1 MLKGCGETSAMK
13 SRPAI
18 VLVLLFL
25 FASLSPL
32 AELEAT
38 PENMLAPN
46 ARATGVDLTVSD
58 VSFSYTSSAD
68 EARYR
73 MFSSNHP
80 IPLFNR
86 PASLYVVDAVID
98 VPIYVELT
106 VENFGTNPSGTID
119 VQLKILHD
127 EYQQFEMVNV
137 TQQLSSL
144 NGGSSNSV
152 GFTVTPTYAGNHS
165 LQALATS
172 TVLDDQPSNNQY
184 NRHFTVASHYF
195 NCDDLSLWTT
205 TNDWG
210 TNSDTSLS
218 EGSACHVGNGEA
230 SAYGASTT
238 SLLETPPIDMSD
250 AVNGPTKTNGVSFF
264 YTGSSQSGDEMKF
277 SIKNGVSGQIT
288 ELGTLSGTIDQA
300 FLDGASWQTFS
311 VTSQGA
317 TSPLVPAPS
326 NGFSSTTTF
335 QFVFTSDAIDNDIG
349 FWLDDIVIVYDQK
362 VKAKEYAI
370 SSAGVSTNGALPGDW
385 GSVGIALTNEGNIS
399 DYVMPSV
406 ENLPADWDVYFAHD
420 SGVSINTQTGVLL
433 APGETKIIHM
443 KLMPDE
449 NATTGFNQLTFTA
462 TSSQYQFVNTS
473 LPVQFQVLPDREP
486 LVIQPE
492 ERPSCPPG
500 YTCTLDVEIQN
511 IGDATDVF
519 DLVINQLGLPSGWG
533 VQFSWA
539 QSTSILVRP
548 DQPVLV
554 GLSMT
559 VPLDSTPDTVVSFSL
574 QATSQNNT
582 EKFHS
587 LNIDIAAS
595 MISEAYVGMTTSQAS
610 LDWHIDA
617 GETKTVSFTIWN
629 NATRQDIFSMTV
641 EYEAKGMWI
650 VEQPIRPDAVI
661 NPGGTSTFTALVT
674 APENAQAG
682 EEAPALTPKI
692 TSQRSGMSIEG
703 DPFESIK
710 VSTIRD
716 LGISLVDAPDKLRPG
731 ASNKFVFDV
740 VNNGNGP
747 VSVLMSAESLPLTWS
762 VSYRV
767 DGANITGPFA
777 LNSPQEGTNNITL
790 EGYIYLPSEESASVI
805 HTITFTA
812 RDAVGEDDID
822 ASDNSVSIDTITAS
836 VRIPSLEGSSA
847 STYAMVGTTV
857 SVQANL
863 TNIGN
868 AMDDGIIV
876 RGMYSSSPP
885 NAGIVAFFSTGI
897 GSTSKPTNE
906 AVEIML
912 APNQYT
918 HLTMD
923 LILPDDLM
931 LNTRIVVSF
940 EVIAGMNEEQQPY
953 QLTYDALIIVD
964 QQRKLS
970 GVLSDPSGLIHAT
983 GVGVPLFVNL
993 SSASSQPE
1001 SIVFEVDAPE
1011 DWQIVC
1017 NGVLVGDE
1025 GQNITF
1031 EAGHLTPQLIDIPC
1045 TLHRM
1050 AGPLE
1055 ERVTFSVTSL
1065 DGQITWEGAQ
1075 VFTFTERANDDVSMN
1090 VEMVAGGIAGILA
1103 FTLLM
1108 VVLLRKRNESTIFEE
1123 DEPKEI
1129 PSEIIQSGP
1138 PVTNGPPVSPSTGIN
1153 GTASVTS
1160 VPTEAPHPPVPEGGL
1175 PDGWTMEQWSHYG
1188 EQYLDRLKGQA

>member
-1 MLKGCGETSAMK
+1 MKGQA
-13 SRPAI
+13 AI

-25 FASLSPL
+25 VASFSPL
-32 AELEAT
+32 AELEPAH
-38 PENMLAPN
+38 NSMLAPS
-46 ARATGVDLTVSD
+46 ARATGVDLTIND
-58 VSFSYTSSAD
+58 VSFSYTTSTD
-68 EARYR
+68 EGRYR

-86 PASLYVVDAVID
+86 PASLYVVDTVVD

-106 VENFGTNPSGTID
+106 IENLGTNPSGAID

-137 TQQLSSL
+137 TQQMSTL
-144 NGGSSNSV
+144 NGGSSNSI

-165 LQALATS
+165 LQAYATS
-172 TVLDDQPSNNQY
+172 TVLDDQPTNNQY

-205 TNDWG
+205 TNDWR

-218 EGSACHVGNGEA
+218 AGSACHVGNGEA
-230 SAYGASTT
+230 SSYGASTT
-238 SLLETPPIDMSD
+238 SLLETPTIDMSD
-250 AVNGPTKTNGVSFF
+250 AVNAPTKTNGVSFF
-264 YTGSSQSGDEMKF
+264 YTGSSQQGDEMKF
-277 SIKNGVSGQIT
+277 SIKNGVSGQIS

-317 TSPLVPAPS
+317 TSPLVPAS
-326 NGFSSTTTF
+326 ASGFSSATTF
-335 QFVFTSDAIDNDIG
+335 QFVFTSNAIDNDIG

-362 VKAKEYAI
+362 VKAKEYAL
-370 SSAGVSTNGALPGDW
+370 SSTGVSTNGALPGEW
-385 GSVGIALTNEGNIS
+385 GSVGIALTNDGNIS

-406 ENLPADWDVYFAHD
+406 DNLPVDWDVYFAHD

-433 APGETKIIHM
+433 SPGETKIIHM

-449 NATTGFNQLTFTA
+449 NATTGFNQLVFTA
-462 TSSQYQFVNTS
+462 TSSQHQSVNTT

-486 LVIQPE
+486 LIIQPD
-492 ERPSCPPG
+492 ERPACPPG
-500 YTCTLDVEIQN
+500 YTCPFEVEIQN

-519 DLVINQLGLPSGWG
+519 DLVIDQTSLPSGWG

-539 QSTSILVRP
+539 QSTSILVRA

-554 GLSMT
+554 SLSMT
-559 VPLDSTPDTVVSFSL
+559 VPLDATPDTVVSFSL

-582 EKFHS
+582 EKIHS
-587 LNIDIAAS
+587 LDIDVAAS
-595 MISEAYVGMTTSQAS
+595 MISEAYVGMTASQAS
-610 LDWHIDA
+610 QDWFIDA
-617 GETKTVSFTIWN
+617 GESRTVSFTIWN
-629 NATRQDIFSMTV
+629 NASRQDIFSMAV
-641 EYEAKGMWI
+641 EYEPKGMWI
-650 VEQPIRPDAVI
+650 IEQPSRPDAVI
-661 NPGGTSTFTALVT
+661 NPGGTTTFTAIVT
-674 APENAQAG
+674 APESAHAG
-682 EEAPALTPKI
+682 EQAPALIPKI
-692 TSQRSGMSIEG
+692 TSERSGMSIEG
-703 DPFESIK
+703 DPFEGIQIN
-710 VSTIRD
+710 TIRN
-716 LGISLVDAPDKLRPG
+716 LGVSLVDAPDKLRPG
-731 ASNKFVFDV
+731 AWNTFVFDL

-747 VSVLMSAESLPLTWS
+747 TSAVLTAESLPSTWS
-762 VSYRV
+762 IYYRI
-767 DGANITGPFA
+767 DGENTTGPIA
-777 LNSPQEGTNNITL
+777 MNSHQVGTNNITV
-790 EGYIYLPSEESASVI
+790 EGHVYVPSDEGASVI
-805 HTITFTA
+805 HTLTFIAT
-812 RDAVGEDDID
+812 DVMGGEDID
-822 ASDNSVSIDTITAS
+822 ASDNSATVDIITAS
-836 VRIPSLEGSSA
+836 VRIPLLEGSTA

-857 SVQANL
+857 RVQANL

-918 HLTMD
+918 HLGMD

-953 QLTYDALIIVD
+953 QLSYDALIIVD
-964 QQRKLS
+964 QQRKVSGGLS
-970 GVLSDPSGLIHAT
+970 EPSGLVHAT
-983 GVGVPLFVNL
+983 GVGVPMFVNL
-993 SSASSQPE
+993 SSTSSQPE
-1001 SIVFEVDAPE
+1001 TVVLEVEAPE

-1031 EAGHLTPQLIDIPC
+1031 DAGHLTPQLADIPC

-1055 ERVTFSVTSL
+1055 EKVTFSVTSI
-1065 DGQITWEGAQ
+1065 DGEITWKEAQ
-1075 VFTFTERANDDVSMN
+1075 VFSFSERINDEVSMN
-1090 VEMVAGGIAGILA
+1090 VEVVAGGIAGVLA
-1103 FTLLM
+1103 FALLM
-1108 VVLLRKRNESTIFEE
+1108 TILLRKRNDASILEE
-1123 DEPKEI
+1123 GEAKDFLPQI
-1129 PSEIIQSGP
+1129 TQAGP
-1138 PVTNGPPVSPSTGIN
+1138 PVTNGPPVSQGPEDDAVETLA
-1153 GTASVTS
+1153 TTHTQV
-1160 VPTEAPHPPVPEGGL
+1160 PHPPLPDGGL
-1175 PDGWTMEQWSHYG
+1175 PDGWSMEQWSHYG
-1188 EQYLDRLKGQA
+1188 EQYLNRLKGQA

>member
-1 MLKGCGETSAMK
+1 MT

-32 AELEAT
+32 ADLEST
-38 PENMLAPN
+38 HEGMLAPS
-46 ARATGVDLTVSD
+46 ARATGVDLTVND
-58 VSFSYTSSAD
+58 VSFSYTSSTD

-86 PASLYVVDAVID
+86 PAELYVVDTVVD

-106 VENFGTNPSGTID
+106 VENLGTNPSGTID

-137 TQQLSSL
+137 TQQMSAL
-144 NGGSSNSV
+144 NGGSSNSI
-152 GFTVTPTYAGNHS
+152 GFTVTPSYAGNHS
-165 LQALATS
+165 LQAIATS
-172 TVLDDQPSNNQY
+172 MVLDDQPFNNQY

-205 TNDWG
+205 TNEWG

-218 EGSACHVGNGEA
+218 EGSACHVGNGE
-230 SAYGASTT
+230 SSTYGASTT
-238 SLLETPPIDMSD
+238 SLLETPTIDMSD
-250 AVNGPTKTNGVSFF
+250 AVNAPTKTNGVSFF
-264 YTGSSQSGDEMKF
+264 YTGSSQQGDEMKF
-277 SIKNGVSGQIT
+277 SIKNGVSGQIS

-317 TSPLVPAPS
+317 TSPLVPAS
-326 NGFSSTTTF
+326 ASGFSTATTF
-335 QFVFTSDAIDNDIG
+335 QFVFTSNAIDNDIG

-362 VKAKEYAI
+362 VKAKEYSI

-385 GSVGIALTNEGNIS
+385 GSVGIALTNDGNIS
-399 DYVMPSV
+399 DYVMPTV

-462 TSSQYQFVNTS
+462 TSSQYQSVNTT

-486 LVIQPE
+486 LILQPE

-500 YTCTLDVEIQN
+500 YTCPFEVEIQN

-519 DLVINQLGLPSGWG
+519 DLDINQLTLPSGWG

-539 QSTSILVRP
+539 QPTSILVRP

-559 VPLDSTPDTVVSFSL
+559 VPLDATPDTIVSFAI

-582 EKFHS
+582 EKHHS
-587 LNIDIAAS
+587 LNINIAAS

-610 LDWHIDA
+610 SDWHIDA
-617 GETKTVSFTIWN
+617 GETKIVSFTIWN
-629 NATRQDIFSMTV
+629 NASRQDIFSMTV
-641 EYEAKGMWI
+641 EYEPKGMWI
-650 VEQPIRPDAVI
+650 IEQPSRPDAVI
-661 NPGGTSTFTALVT
+661 NPGGTTTFTARVT

-682 EEAPALTPKI
+682 EQAPALTPKI
-692 TSQRSGMSIEG
+692 TSERSGMSVEG

-710 VSTIRD
+710 VSTIRN
-716 LGISLVDAPDKLRPG
+716 LGVSLIDAPDKLRPG
-731 ASNKFVFDV
+731 AYNKFVFDV

-747 VSVLMSAESLPLTWS
+747 VSALLSAENIPSTWTIH
-762 VSYRV
+762 YRV
-767 DGANITGPFA
+767 DGENTTGPIA
-777 LNSPQEGTNNITL
+777 LNSPQEGTNNITV
-790 EGYIYLPSEESASVI
+790 EGYIYLPSDESASVI
-805 HTITFTA
+805 HSLTFTA
-812 RDAVGEDDID
+812 SDAVGEVDID

-857 SVQANL
+857 SVHANL

-912 APNQYT
+912 APNQFT

-923 LILPDDLM
+923 LILPHDLI

-964 QQRKLS
+964 QQRKFS
-970 GVLSDPSGLIHAT
+970 GELSDPSGLIHAT

-993 SSASSQPE
+993 SSASSQSE
-1001 SIVFEVDAPE
+1001 TVVLEVVAPE

-1031 EAGHLTPQLIDIPC
+1031 EAGHLTPQLTDIPC

-1055 ERVTFSVTSL
+1055 EKVTFSVTSS
-1065 DGQITWEGAQ
+1065 DGVITWENAQ
-1075 VFTFTERANDDVSMN
+1075 VFTFTERVNDDVSMN
-1090 VEMVAGGIAGILA
+1090 VEMMAGGIAGVLA
-1103 FTLLM
+1103 FTLLLA
-1108 VVLLRKRNESTIFEE
+1108 VLLRKRIGSVVFEE
-1123 DEPKEI
+1123 NEPKEI
-1129 PSEIIQSGP
+1129 PPEAVQSGP
-1138 PVTNGPPVSPSTGIN
+1138 PVTNGPPVSQNTDSNSTDS
-1153 GTASVTS
+1153 TASML
-1160 VPTEAPHPPVPEGGL
+1160 TEVPHPPLPEGGL

>member
-1 MLKGCGETSAMK
+1 MNSQ
-13 SRPAI
+13 PAI

-25 FASLSPL
+25 VASLSPL
-32 AELEAT
+32 AELEST
-38 PENMLAPN
+38 HDSMLAPN
-46 ARATGVDLTVSD
+46 ARATGVDLTVND
-58 VSFSYTSSAD
+58 VSFSYTSSSD

-86 PASLYVVDAVID
+86 PAELYVVDTVVD

-106 VENFGTNPSGTID
+106 IENLGTNPSGTID

-127 EYQQFEMVNV
+127 EYQLFEMVNV
-137 TQQLSSL
+137 TQQMSAL
-144 NGGSSNSV
+144 NGGSSNSI

-165 LQALATS
+165 LQAIATS

-205 TNDWG
+205 TNEWG

-230 SAYGASTT
+230 STYGASTT
-238 SLLETPPIDMSD
+238 SLLETPTIDMSD
-250 AVNGPTKTNGVSFF
+250 AVNAPTKTNGVSFF
-264 YTGSSQSGDEMKF
+264 YTGSSQQGDEMKF
-277 SIKNGVSGQIT
+277 SIKNGVSGQIS

-311 VTSQGA
+311 VANQGT
-317 TSPLVPAPS
+317 TSPLVPAS
-326 NGFSSTTTF
+326 SSAFSSATTF
-335 QFVFTSDAIDNDIG
+335 QFVFTSNAIDNDIG

-362 VKAKEYAI
+362 VKPKEYAI
-370 SSAGVSTNGALPGDW
+370 SSTGVSTNGALPGDW
-385 GSVGIALTNEGNIS
+385 GSVGIALTNDGNIS

-406 ENLPADWDVYFAHD
+406 ENLPVDWDVYFAHD

-449 NATTGFNQLTFTA
+449 NATTGFNQLVFTA
-462 TSSQYQFVNTS
+462 TSSQHQSVNTS

-486 LVIQPE
+486 LIIQPE

-500 YTCTLDVEIQN
+500 YTCPFDVEIQN

-519 DLVINQLGLPSGWG
+519 DLVLDQLALPSGWG

-539 QSTSILVRP
+539 QSTSILVRA

-559 VPLDSTPDTVVSFSL
+559 VPLDATPDTVVSFSL

-587 LNIDIAAS
+587 LNIGVAAS
-595 MISEAYVGMTTSQAS
+595 MISEAYVGMTSSQAS
-610 LDWHIDA
+610 HDWFVDA
-617 GETKTVSFTIWN
+617 GESKTVSFTIWN
-629 NATRQDIFSMTV
+629 NASRQDIFSMTV
-641 EYEAKGMWI
+641 EYEPKGMWMI
-650 VEQPIRPDAVI
+650 EQPSRPDAVI
-661 NPGGTSTFTALVT
+661 NPGGTTTFTAVVT
-674 APENAQAG
+674 APDNAQAG
-682 EEAPALTPKI
+682 EQAPALTPKI
-692 TSQRSGMSIEG
+692 TSERSGMSIEG
-703 DPFESIK
+703 DAFEGIK
-710 VSTIRD
+710 VSTIRN
-716 LGISLVDAPDKLRPG
+716 LGLSLVDAPDKLRPG
-731 ASNKFVFDV
+731 ASNKFVFDL

-747 VSVLMSAESLPLTWS
+747 ASALLAAETLPSTWS

-767 DGANITGPFA
+767 DGENTTGPIA
-777 LNSPQEGTNNITL
+777 LNSHQEGTNNITV

-805 HTITFTA
+805 HTLTFTVS
-812 RDAVGEDDID
+812 DAMGEVDID
-822 ASDNSVSIDTITAS
+822 ASDNSASIDTITAS

-876 RGMYSSSPP
+876 KGMYSSSPP

-923 LILPDDLM
+923 LILPHDLM

-953 QLTYDALIIVD
+953 QLSYDALIIVD

-970 GVLSDPSGLIHAT
+970 GELSEPSGLIHAT

-993 SSASSQPE
+993 SSTSSQTE
-1001 SIVFEVDAPE
+1001 MVMLQVDAPD

-1025 GQNITF
+1025 GQNLSF
-1031 EAGHLTPQLIDIPC
+1031 EAGHLTPQLTDVPC

-1055 ERVTFSVTSL
+1055 EKVSFSVTSI
-1065 DGQITWEGAQ
+1065 DGQITWEDAQ
-1075 VFTFTERANDDVSMN
+1075 VFTFAERANDDVSMN
-1090 VEMVAGGIAGILA
+1090 IEVIAGGMAGVLA
-1103 FTLLM
+1103 FTLLLT
-1108 VVLLRKRNESTIFEE
+1108 VLLRKRNAAPIFEE
-1123 DEPKEI
+1123 DETKEFV
-1129 PSEIIQSGP
+1129 PEITPAGP
-1138 PVTNGPPVSPSTGIN
+1138 PVSNGPPVSQ
-1153 GTASVTS
+1153 GTEDNVIETTTAM
-1160 VPTEAPHPPVPEGGL
+1160 PTEVPHPPLPDGGL
-1175 PDGWTMEQWSHYG
+1175 PAGWTMEQWKHYG
-1188 EQYLDRLKGQA
+1188 DQYLNRLEGQA